1 MGKILVS
8 LRQTPLLQAG
18 AELSR
23 KPDPTSPLWLGT
35 PTQVDEKASSIEVG
49 RTIALL
55 AEEGDDISNLEA
67 PAESSA
73 PSKKPD
79 SSASGPS
86 PSSTA
91 AITGSTS
98 PSSSSQSAQ
107 SQEKQA
113 NKADTASPKS
123 SSHVSSSPSTASP
136 PTGNGSESEKG
147 HGPTHPQ
154 GILPSVLRLLTEA
167 GITDTSG
174 IKATGKSG
182 RLTKG
187 DILVHLG
194 RIADPSGSAKELE
207 SMSREKMEI
216 YQVNHD
222 GKSSKTGAD
231 AVANQKKGGG
241 APILSGDEFRRWIV
255 AGLGNVQKQAAQPAG
270 LPAAPLPILG
280 FDDILEGYV
289 PSKKASQ
296 MGALPPKAMPGSR
309 DPWNEI
315 LGL

>member
-8 LRQTPLLQAG
+8 
-18 AELSR
+18 
-23 KPDPTSPLWLGT
+23 SPRPPIGRTGT
-35 PTQVDEKASSIEVG
+35 DLTDVLFPGPHQVDEKASSIEVG

-67 PAESSA
+67 PAEA
-73 PSKKPD
+73 PAASKKPE
-79 SSASGPS
+79 SSEPS
-86 PSSTA
+86 TTTA
-91 AITGSTS
+91 TTGSTP
-98 PSSSSQSAQ
+98 PSSSSQSAS

-113 NKADTASPKS
+113 NKADTVSPKS
-123 SSHVSSSPSTASP
+123 SSHVTSSPSTASP
-136 PTGNGSESEKG
+136 PTGSSESEKG
-147 HGPTHPQ
+147 HGHGPTHPR

-167 GITDTSG
+167 GITDTAG

-231 AVANQKKGGG
+231 AVANQKKAESGSGP
-241 APILSGDEFRRWIV
+241 ARILSGDEFRRWIV
-255 AGLGNVQKQAAQPAG
+255 AGLGNVQKEAAKPAG
-270 LPAAPLPILG
+270 LSAAPLPVLG

-289 PSKKASQ
+289 PSKKTSQ
-296 MGALPPKAMPGSR
+296 MDALPPKALQGSR
-309 DPWNEI
+309 DTWNDI

>member
-1 MGKILVS
+1 MS
-8 LRQTPLLQAG
+8 A
-18 AELSR
+18 
-23 KPDPTSPLWLGT
+23 
-35 PTQVDEKASSIEVG
+35 PTQVDEQASSIEVG

-67 PAESSA
+67 PADASTSAQSKKPESSA
-73 PSKKPD
+73 
-79 SSASGPS
+79 ASEPS

-91 AITGSTS
+91 ATTGSTS
-98 PSSSSQSAQ
+98 PSSSSQSAS

-136 PTGNGSESEKG
+136 PTGSESEKG

-167 GITDTSG
+167 GITDTAG

-231 AVANQKKGGG
+231 AKANQKKAGAGGS

-255 AGLGNVQKQAAQPAG
+255 AGLGNAQKQAAQPVG
-270 LPAAPLPILG
+270 LPAAPTPVLG
-280 FDDILEGYV
+280 FDDILEGYL
-289 PSKKASQ
+289 PSKKTSQ
-296 MGALPPKAMPGSR
+296 VDVLPPRALQGSR
-309 DPWNEI
+309 DPWNDI